1 MLKNIFT
8 NAATRLREEM
18 LYEVVAE
25 EIDNKVRRSGLWAK
39 AFAISNGDE
48 NAAEAK
54 YILLRVQSLRDE
66 IEEQAKELKV
76 RELKAQQ
83 AAQTQQQ
90 TELKSQAQTQKTYP
104 FLSHKDMQ
112 KMEKD
117 CSTED
122 HISLIK
128 HIHQFGYRVTIQEP
142 YGKSLEQTFSV
153 QLPSGKMT
161 SIKGK
166 LSFISFVKMVISFS
180 EPTWKNR

>member
-39 AFAISNGDE
+39 AFAMSNGDE

-66 IEEQAKELKV
+66 IEEQAKELK
-76 RELKAQQ
+76 AQQ

-90 TELKSQAQTQKTYP
+90 TESKAQTQKAYP

-112 KMEKD
+112 KIEKD

-128 HIHQFGYRVTIQEP
+128 HIHQLGYRVTIQEP

-161 SIKGK
+161 SIKDK
-166 LSFISFVKMVISFS
+166 FSFISFVKTEILSS
-180 EPTWKNR
+180 

>member
-39 AFAISNGDE
+39 AFAMSNGDE

-76 RELKAQQ
+76 KELKAQQ

-90 TELKSQAQTQKTYP
+90 TESKLKAKAQAQTQKAYP
-104 FLSHKDMQ
+104 FLSHKNMQ
-112 KMEKD
+112 KIEKD

-166 LSFISFVKMVISFS
+166 FSFISFVKTEILS
-180 EPTWKNR
+180 R

>member
-39 AFAISNGDE
+39 AFAMSNGDE

-66 IEEQAKELKV
+66 IEEQAKELK
-76 RELKAQQ
+76 AQQ

-90 TELKSQAQTQKTYP
+90 TESKAQTQTQTQTQKAYP

-112 KMEKD
+112 KIEKD

-128 HIHQFGYRVTIQEP
+128 HIHQLGYRVTIQEP

-161 SIKGK
+161 SIKDK
-166 LSFISFVKMVISFS
+166 FSFISFVKTEILSS
-180 EPTWKNR
+180 